1 MPRMLLLPLLAV
13 LGGAAGHALRCWE
26 LSAAFDAEGLAI
38 AGAPSTWLLILL
50 SVLLAAAFA
59 LLCRGGKEADEEH
72 GAFAA
77 ARNNPAYLAICALS
91 ALCLLLAAAFGLKEE
106 LSAPPPSFLRVLL
119 WLMCILSALCVAHT
133 SLQNYRGQV
142 QKLSLAALAP
152 AYTFCLWLVA
162 AHQIWA
168 TDPVILDYAYRLL
181 AIVCVMLALYFTAA
195 FSFDKGKVWPCAF
208 FCLMGIYFSMV
219 ALAGSPALTEC
230 LLYLFSIAYLLAA
243 VVTLLRRPFSNTRY
257 QPKHLQK

>member
-1 MPRMLLLPLLAV
+1 MLLLPLLAV
-13 LGGAAGHALRCWE
+13 LGGGLGHALRCWE
-26 LSAAFDAEGLAI
+26 LSAAFDGEGLAI
-38 AGAPSTWLLILL
+38 AGAAPTWLLIIL

-59 LLCRGGKEADEEH
+59 LLSRGGKEADAKH
-72 GAFAA
+72 GAFSA

-91 ALCLLLAAAFGLKEE
+91 AFCLLLAAVFGLKEE

-119 WLMCILSALCVAHT
+119 WIMCILSALCVAHT
-133 SLQNYRGQV
+133 ALQNYQRQA
-142 QKLSLAALAP
+142 QKFSLAALAP

-162 AHQIWA
+162 SHQIWA

-181 AIVCVMLALYFTAA
+181 AIICVMLALYFTAA

-219 ALAGSPALTEC
+219 ALAGSLEPAEC
-230 LLYLFSIAYLLAA
+230 LLYLFSIAYLLAT
-243 VVTLLRRPFSNTRY
+243 VVPLLRRPFSNIRY